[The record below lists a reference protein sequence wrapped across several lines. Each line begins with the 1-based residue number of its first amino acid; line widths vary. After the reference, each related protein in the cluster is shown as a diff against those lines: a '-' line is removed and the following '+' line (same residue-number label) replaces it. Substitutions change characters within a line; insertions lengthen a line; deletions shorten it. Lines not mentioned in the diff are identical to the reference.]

1 MDKTWINL
9 QTKQNIFKIAAI
21 KKRKRLTRRVLQLQE
36 DWNDLLQSEFKQL
49 DQYKDQNLFGKPT
62 KLSPHANLLHLLWT
76 CIIKDDKTKKARCV
90 CNGSPRMTGSVTLA
104 ETYAGSLDQVAS
116 KVF

>member
-36 DWNDLLQSEFKQL
+36 DWND
-49 DQYKDQNLFGKPT
+49 
-62 KLSPHANLLHLLWT
+62 W
-76 CIIKDDKTKKARCV
+76 
-90 CNGSPRMTGSVTLA
+90 
-104 ETYAGSLDQVAS
+104 
-116 KVF
+116 